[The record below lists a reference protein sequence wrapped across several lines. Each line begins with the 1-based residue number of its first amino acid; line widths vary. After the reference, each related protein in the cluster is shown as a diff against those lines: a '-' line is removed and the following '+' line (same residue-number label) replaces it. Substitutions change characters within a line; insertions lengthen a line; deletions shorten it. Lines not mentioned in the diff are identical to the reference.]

1 MATFTAG
8 SCISHFVEG
17 FDRVE
22 FFRVLFK
29 DGSGFGLHFLDERK
43 GTLGLRQVSVFSLG
57 ISSSPYI
64 LNYFIK
70 EKEYLDLY
78 KGREGNVILLKFRR
92 QKERK

>member
-64 LNYFIK
+64 LNYFIQ

-78 KGREGNVILLKFRR
+78 MRGDRDVILLMCTRVTQFK
-92 QKERK
+92 